1 MDKRTEELIAI
12 GASVGAHCQPCLE
25 YHIKAAQELNIS
37 PEEINQAIEIG
48 HMIEKGAMS
57 AMRKFSKSITDNLNA
72 GTGNKKAA
80 VSFKVLKVL
89 KVYDPA
95 MCCSSGVCGAEVDPA
110 LAEFAALLN
119 AIDKSGEVK
128 VERYNLSQQ
137 PKAFVDNHKVKDI
150 LSEGKTEVLPLI
162 FVDNDLVFK
171 SAYPSREELLKALGL
186 SDAQI
191 QAQADTGDSAG
202 AGCCAGEGCC

>member
-57 AMRKFSKSITDNLNA
+57 AMRKFSKSMIDNLNA
-72 GTGNKKAA
+72 GTGTKKAA

-95 MCCSSGVCGAEVDPA
+95 MCCSSGVCGATVDPA

-119 AIDKSGEVK
+119 TIDKSGEVK

-137 PKAFVDNHKVKDI
+137 PKAFVDNVRVKDM

-162 FVDNDLVFK
+162 FVNNELLFK
-171 SAYPSREELLKALGL
+171 SVYPSKEELLKALGL
-186 SDAQI
+186 LDAQI
-191 QAQADTGDSAG
+191 QAEADAG
-202 AGCCAGEGCC
+202 GCSDANGCAGGCC